1 MPARP
6 RHLTLLRPLRLD
18 MVALEA
24 AFDPASPEDS
34 AYLDLE
40 TGDVVTLTPGEV
52 TRAIHAEPEDLA
64 SWDPDRYELV
74 RSVLGRIGKRYR
86 PVPVD
91 EPADLWADA
100 KEFVGTVADTKLAK
114 RLETALAGAGPVH
127 RFFRLVWDAEIA
139 DEWGTFVAERRRERI
154 VAWLTGLGYSP
165 FWNEGD
171 P

>member
-1 MPARP
+1 MA
-6 RHLTLLRPLRLD
+6 
-18 MVALEA
+18 ALEA
-24 AFDPASPEDS
+24 AFDPSSPEDS

-40 TGDVVTLTPGEV
+40 TGEVVTLTPGEV

-64 SWDPDRYELV
+64 TWDPDRYELV

-91 EPADLWADA
+91 EPADLWSDA
-100 KEFVGTVADTKLAK
+100 KEFVGTVGDVKLAK
-114 RLETALAGAGPVH
+114 RLEGALGGAGPVH
-127 RFFRLVWDAEIA
+127 RFFRVVWDAEIA
-139 DEWGTFVAERRRERI
+139 DQWGTFVAERRRERI

-165 FWNEGD
+165 FWSEGE